1 MSERSSGARI
11 KMAQEHDFAAGVLPD
26 VVNIVVLQVE
36 DRSFG
41 LIVDSI
47 DDSVEIVVKPL
58 GQHLRAIPPTWFP
71 SRAGAAFRNWNWKP
85 KIRHSKRLWW

>member
-1 MSERSSGARI
+1 
-11 KMAQEHDFAAGVLPD
+11 MAQEHDFAAGVLPD

-41 LIVDSI
+41 LI
-47 DDSVEIVVKPL
+47 DDSVEVVVKPL
-58 GQHLRAIPPTWFP
+58 GQHLRAIPPTRFP

-85 KIRHSKRLWW
+85 KFRHSKSLWW

>member
-1 MSERSSGARI
+1 
-11 KMAQEHDFAAGVLPD
+11 MAQEQDFAAGVLPD
-26 VVNIVVLQVE
+26 VVTIVVLQAE

-58 GQHLRAIPPTWFP
+58 GQHLRAIPLTWFP
-71 SRAGAAFRNWNWKP
+71 RRAGAAFWNWN
-85 KIRHSKRLWW
+85 